1 MSHETLADEATR
13 FFGALK
19 TKRTKTIQTK
29 MADFVQKEDQLRTCI
44 FFKICKEKGGE
55 GVRRRASP
63 LSFKLKDVTLKG
75 MISEKDSRCDIC
87 GTILLGRD
95 ESERHLR
102 SEHFKEYK
110 SLCAKECLVQT
121 RDHAKYKEWEGQET
135 FIEGLTF
142 YNLEEI
148 EAHAGNLKKKHDA
161 VQDKRANEEKDSDQT
176 FKTM

>member
-1 MSHETLADEATR
+1 MKQLVFLVHLKLRGQKLFKQNGR
-13 FFGALK
+13 FCAKGRSAE
-19 TKRTKTIQTK
+19 K
-29 MADFVQKEDQLRTCI
+29 MY
-44 FFKICKEKGGE
+44 FFKICKESGGE
-55 GVRRRASP
+55 GVRGRAPP

-75 MISEKDSRCDIC
+75 MISEKDSNFNCDIC

-110 SLCAKECLVQT
+110 SLFAKECLMQT

-148 EAHAGNLKKKHDA
+148 EAHARNLKKKHDA